1 MVESFLGWKDEPSRD
16 PGTILRF
23 NRNQH
28 GRKETYPFNEETFG
42 HQIEKEYEDQT
53 FYRGKSMVALSK
65 EVVNSGDWVEYT
77 KCNDVSAGLIFIS
90 TKYNACGHTYNCQKN
105 FNKWSSKD

>member
-1 MVESFLGWKDEPSRD
+1 
-16 PGTILRF
+16 
-23 NRNQH
+23 
-28 GRKETYPFNEETFG
+28 
-42 HQIEKEYEDQT
+42 
-53 FYRGKSMVALSK
+53 MVAQSK